1 MLYKRHD
8 VEEVFNHPKY
18 QNRKLEESEL
28 ANLYERI
35 ASKVTRESQRI
46 NINPFDLDDREKLTD
61 DDICELD
68 VGTEIKDP

>member
-1 MLYKRHD
+1 M
-8 VEEVFNHPKY
+8 FNHPKY